1 LRTQRRVLR
10 TSSLPTRH
18 SAGAGFKIDDDSNIR
33 LRRGISAKYVP
44 TRGGQAGVEG
54 SDGGAVRR

>member
-1 LRTQRRVLR
+1 L
-10 TSSLPTRH
+10 SLPTRH

-44 TRGGQAGVEG
+44 TRGEQAGVEG